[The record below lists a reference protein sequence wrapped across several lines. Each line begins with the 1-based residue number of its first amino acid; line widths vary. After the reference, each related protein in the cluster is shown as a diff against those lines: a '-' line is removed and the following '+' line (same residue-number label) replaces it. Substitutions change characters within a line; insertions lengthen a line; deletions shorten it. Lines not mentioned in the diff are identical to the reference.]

1 MKTIKIFA
9 ALVAFVIA
17 SVSAVAQ
24 GDFISAADYMK
35 IAKDA
40 NTVVIS
46 TQKKANFDVSHLTG
60 SVHIF
65 HKDLYKAGEPEGL
78 LLGSAELAKKFG
90 AKGVSEKNTIVVY
103 DDGDNKYAGR
113 MYWILKYL
121 GAKNV
126 KILHK
131 DMAAWRTSRVP
142 ITKEPTTRKAAT
154 FTVAVNAAF
163 IADYNFVKSNLTNAN
178 TVIVDARAAGEYK
191 GTAEESKGH
200 IPGAKNLEWKELTT
214 ESGAIKSAE
223 ELKKIFAAKG
233 ITADKTIILYC
244 ETSVRAGIEFAALTS
259 VLGYKNVKVY
269 DGAYNEWVFKGEKV
283 DK

>member
-1 MKTIKIFA
+1 MKTLRIFA

-17 SVSAVAQ
+17 SFTSVAQ
-24 GDFISAADYMK
+24 GDFINAADYMK
-35 IAKDA
+35 IAKDP

-46 TQKKANFDVSHLTG
+46 TQKKANYDVSHLTG

-65 HKDLYKAGEPEGL
+65 HKDLYKAGDPEGML
-78 LLGSAELAKKFG
+78 LPTADLAKKFG
-90 AKGVSEKNTIVVY
+90 SKGVSEKNTIVVY

-113 MYWILKYL
+113 LYWILKYL
-121 GAKNV
+121 GAKDV

-131 DMAAWRTSRVP
+131 DMAAWRTARVP
-142 ITKEPTTRKAAT
+142 ITKDATTRKAAT
-154 FTVAVNAAF
+154 FTPAVNAA
-163 IADYNFVKSNLTNAN
+163 ILADFNFVKSNLNNAN

-214 ESGAIKSAE
+214 ESGALKSAE

-233 ITADKTIILYC
+233 ITADKTIVLYC

-269 DGAYNEWVFKGEKV
+269 DGAYNEWIFKGEKV